1 MGVLYNGLVMKVHV
15 EANPRSG
22 ALWWYSD
29 DKKFFG
35 AIVEPFTLEEGEG
48 YHEDFP
54 AGALLSVP
62 KHSPGER
69 PSINKYSPVIV
80 KAPTAQDLIPLL
92 ERWVDENSGKSL
104 WSLRRP

>member
-1 MGVLYNGLVMKVHV
+1 
-15 EANPRSG
+15 
-22 ALWWYSD
+22 
-29 DKKFFG
+29 
-35 AIVEPFTLEEGEG
+35 VEPFTLEEGEG